1 MNTATL
7 FDQIKNGSK
16 VTIVTPH
23 GSNRTGRAVMF
34 NRQHQCW
41 VLNLGG
47 KHGTPGLASESNV
60 IAVRG

>member
-1 MNTATL
+1 MNAATL
-7 FDQIKNGSK
+7 FSQIKNSSK

-23 GSNRTGRAVMF
+23 GNQLTGRAVMF
-34 NRQHQCW
+34 NPQYQCW

>member
-1 MNTATL
+1 MNAATL
-7 FDQIKNGSK
+7 FSQIKNSSK
-16 VTIVTPH
+16 VTIVTPR
-23 GSNRTGRAVMF
+23 GSKLTGRAVMF
-34 NRQHQCW
+34 NPDYQCW